1 MLEGYRM
8 TTYKIMLGLLWTV
21 RHCSQTTKYI
31 VKIDDNS
38 VVDLA
43 RLSKTL
49 DEVQVEGTIACPS
62 VMRGVRIWRHPEAP
76 LLGKWAVN
84 ESVWPADTYMDHCN
98 GWLWVTTTRV
108 AVDLA
113 SVATLLPKAVPR
125 EGSILDDTLITGY
138 LRSHLPGVQVTCLQT
153 GARRFRSMCSFHRR
167 C

>member
-21 RHCSQTTKYI
+21 RHCRETTRYI

-49 DEVQVEGTIACPS
+49 DEVQVEGSIVCPS
-62 VMRGVRIWRHPEAP
+62 VMRGVQIWRHPEAP
-76 LLGKWAVN
+76 ILGKWAVN
-84 ESVWPADTYMDHCN
+84 ESIWPAATYEDHCN
-98 GWLWVTTTRV
+98 GWLWATTPSV
-108 AVDLA
+108 AADLA
-113 SVATLLPKAVPR
+113 SIATILPKAVPR

-138 LRSHLPGVQVTCLQT
+138 LRSHLPGVQVVCLRKYSQ
-153 GARRFRSMCSFHRR
+153 
-167 C
+167 